1 MKTFF
6 SPLLFLAFVLMEIN
20 TYAQNSGINGASS
33 FKQKEILSYR
43 EIDSVLNTFEKVP
56 YKKLDKEY
64 YETIGYEGRP
74 DENKVADK
82 YFYKLIGRDV
92 FKNLVGNF
100 IVNEFLPKDKY
111 WKETYSL
118 ADSNYV
124 QYLFI
129 DTQVLYRFL
138 DLILLMKKSG
148 YNTSALKIMDGYRY
162 PAFNKATGGAG
173 FSQHIY
179 GKAIDIEVGDINNDS
194 IVNEKN
200 DKKIIIELLDKKIIK
215 KSGGIGLYPG
225 TQIVHFD
232 TRGKY
237 ARWNEQ

>member
-6 SPLLFLAFVLMEIN
+6 SPLLFLAFILMELSAF
-20 TYAQNSGINGASS
+20 AQNSAIHGSSS
-33 FKQKEILSYR
+33 FKQKEILSYS
-43 EIDSVLNTFEKVP
+43 EIDSVLSTFEKVP
-56 YKKLDKEY
+56 YKQLNKEY
-64 YETIGYEGRP
+64 LETTGYRGRP

-82 YFYKLIGRDV
+82 YFYKLIGGDV
-92 FKNLVGNF
+92 FTNLVGTF
-100 IVNEFLPKDKY
+100 QVNEFLPKDKY

-118 ADSNYV
+118 ADSNYI
-124 QYLFI
+124 QYFLI
-129 DTQVLYRFL
+129 DTKVLYRFL

-148 YNTSALKIMDGYRY
+148 YNTAALKIMDGYRY

-194 IVNEKN
+194 IVDEKK